1 MDSNL
6 PDTPLSEIQVNNIL
20 DFPDQNHVSREYI
33 GKYVDKLMKMLDID
47 APFVSNGGDNIYDP
61 FRNRCI
67 KDTCRGAMVGDKNG
81 LWSTCV
87 FSSRGIRKEHFYS
100 SILLF

>member
-1 MDSNL
+1 MIQIKDYMDSNL

-33 GKYVDKLMKMLDID
+33 GKYVDKLMKMPDID

-61 FRNRCI
+61 FETVAS
-67 KDTCRGAMVGDKNG
+67 K
-81 LWSTCV
+81 
-87 FSSRGIRKEHFYS
+87 
-100 SILLF
+100 ILAEEQW